1 MTTRRAANLKV
12 WVALLAAVAAAA
24 MVVALDFANP
34 ARAANAGDLD
44 ANFDGN
50 GRLVFDVFGGVGDIA
65 EAVAI
70 QPDGKIVLAG
80 SWCGFGAQCH
90 TGTFALA
97 RFNPDGSLDSAFGNN
112 GRTLVAFPNGWAE
125 AQGVAIQ
132 ADGRI
137 VAVGER
143 NDDDGVGDGDFALA
157 RLEPDGDLDPSFSG
171 DGKVM
176 TTFGGWDTGDA
187 VAIQGDGKI
196 VVAGTNESSGD
207 NDFALARYN
216 TDGSLDTSFSGDG
229 KQTTGFGDDDYATGV
244 VIQADGRIVA
254 AGDTTA
260 GDDLD
265 IALARYNANGSLDP
279 GFDGDGKVITNLDG
293 HEVVRAAT
301 IQSNGKVIVAG
312 GTNGCGDSDLLLAR
326 YNTDGSEDSSF
337 EGGALCTDFGGYE
350 RAFAVAIQ
358 PDSKIVAAGCTACT
372 GGDFALAR
380 YNANGSLD
388 TSFSGDGKQRT
399 GFGGSDGASGVAI
412 QADGRIVAA
421 GYTTAGGDY
430 DFALARYHAITDNT
444 PPNTTITSG
453 PSGSVNSTTATFA
466 FVSSEPASRFQC
478 SLDGAAY
485 SGCSSPK
492 SYSNLNDGSHLFG
505 VRAIDAA
512 GNTDPSAA
520 QRSFTV
526 DTRAPRV
533 NDVVPAE
540 DATGVAPAV
549 NVKATFSEAMSAS
562 SITTDTVKLFRAGTT
577 TPIAAVVSYETQTKT
592 ATLNPDIDLRLGTRY
607 KAAVTTG
614 TRDLAGNQ
622 LDQDATLSGNQSKR
636 WFFTIGN

>member
-1 MTTRRAANLKV
+1 MMTTRAANLKV
-12 WVALLAAVAAAA
+12 WAVLLAAVAAAT
-24 MVVALDFANP
+24 MVVALGFTSP
-34 ARAANAGDLD
+34 AQAANAGDLD
-44 ANFDGN
+44 TSFHGDGK
-50 GRLVFDVFGGVGDIA
+50 LVFDVFGGVGDSTQ
-65 EAVAI
+65 AVAI
-70 QPDGKIVLAG
+70 QRDGKMVLAG

-112 GRTLVAFPNGWAE
+112 GRTLVAFPNGWAR
-125 AQGVAIQ
+125 ATDVAIQ

-187 VAIQGDGKI
+187 VAIRPDGKI
-196 VVAGTNESSGD
+196 VVAGTSRRSGD

-216 TDGSLDTSFSGDG
+216 ANGSLDTSLSGDG
-229 KQTTGFGDDDYATGV
+229 KQTTGFGDDDSATGV

-293 HEVVRAAT
+293 REFVYAAT

-312 GTNGCGDSDLLLAR
+312 DTNGCGDRDFLLAR

-337 EGGALCTDFGGYE
+337 EGGALCTDFGGDE

-372 GGDFALAR
+372 GGDFALTR

-388 TSFSGDGKQRT
+388 MSFSGDGKQRT
-399 GFGGSDGASGVAI
+399 GFGGSDSAFGVAI

-421 GYTTAGGDY
+421 GYTTAGGDT
-430 DFALARYHAITDNT
+430 DFALARYHAITD
-444 PPNTTITSG
+444 TTITSG
-453 PSGSVNSTTATFA
+453 PLGSANSTTATFA
-466 FVSSEPASRFQC
+466 FVSSEPASKFQC
-478 SLDGAAY
+478 SLDGAPF

-492 SYSNLNDGSHLFG
+492 SYSNLNDGSHLFR

-512 GNTDPSAA
+512 GNTDQSAA

-526 DTRAPRV
+526 DRIAARV
-533 NDVVPAE
+533 NSIVPAE
-540 DATGVAPAV
+540 
-549 NVKATFSEAMSAS
+549 E
-562 SITTDTVKLFRAGTT
+562 
-577 TPIAAVVSYETQTKT
+577 TPQEWPRQ
-592 ATLNPDIDLRLGTRY
+592 
-607 KAAVTTG
+607 
-614 TRDLAGNQ
+614 
-622 LDQDATLSGNQSKR
+622 
-636 WFFTIGN
+636 